1 MRKASVDTEQLCN
14 FSWLAGI
21 GLVLAFTA
29 GSPVRG
35 DEAEAEGRFVDV
47 PVSLRDGEVK
57 RLLHLVELELTRFK
71 QSAKDAGPEKWKDF
85 KIIFVFNPEGKTN
98 SSDEHELC
106 LMLAN
111 GIRKLEKQGASTTAF
126 VQGEVSRH
134 SVLPVLA
141 CRQIVM
147 SAKAKIGPVL
157 RADSPAPTEVEK
169 ASYRTI
175 ATRLNS
181 PDLVE
186 KLFDADIAIVPGKKG
201 GWVDARK
208 TNEAAG
214 GRPLF
219 ESGAPAIFNFNKA
232 REAGLCGQDARE
244 SPEDLRI
251 AYRLSRRSLQQNPL
265 IEKPITW
272 RIPVVGE
279 VNGALEEQ
287 LKRRL
292 RKAVGHKANLVILE
306 LRCHDGNTDVANSLG
321 EYLRT
326 FNDDRSDR
334 PVMIIAYVTEQAQN
348 TALPI
353 AMGCTSIV
361 IDPKASL
368 GGFGKLLRQRS
379 DEDVK
384 TIGEGLAALAE
395 KKSYPRTLARAFVDR
410 SVKSLFYV
418 TSSKGD
424 SETAFFTGK
433 EKDEER
439 NKRPGYWVEPGE
451 EIPLDEDH
459 LLTLKADAAVRFKM
473 ASSKGDLDSIY
484 RDMGVKA
491 SDVRVSGSDWLD
503 ELADFLRN
511 EWTQY
516 ILIMIGITCLILE
529 LKMPGVGLPGIIAAI
544 CFVLFFW
551 SQSQLGGQV
560 IWLAVLLFLLGL
572 VLLAIEIFILP
583 GFGVC
588 GISGILLV
596 IGSLGLVAYGHWPQ
610 DGTEWGA
617 LMRKL
622 APFGIVLMSSVVLA
636 ILLGKYLPSIP
647 YVNRLLLKPQTEESD
662 VGAQTPDPHRESMT
676 ALLGAIGVAATPL
689 RPAGKVQFGEQY
701 IDVVAEGSYIV
712 PGTRVQV
719 IEIEGNRIVVKAV

>member
-1 MRKASVDTEQLCN
+1 MRKTSVETDPFCRL
-14 FSWLAGI
+14 SRWGWIALLLALTTSSSVQAEEG
-21 GLVLAFTA
+21 
-29 GSPVRG
+29 
-35 DEAEAEGRFVDV
+35 EAKGRFVDV
-47 PVSLRDGEVK
+47 PVSLKGDEVK
-57 RLLHLVELELTRFK
+57 RLLHMVEMELTRFR
-71 QSAKDAGPEKWKDF
+71 QSAKEAGGEKWTDF

-98 SSDEHELC
+98 SSDEFALC
-106 LMLAN
+106 LMLAQ
-111 GIRKLEKQGASTTAF
+111 GIRDLEQKGASTTAY
-126 VQGEVSRH
+126 VQGDVSRH

-147 SAKAKIGPVL
+147 ASKAKIGPVL
-157 RADSPAPTEVEK
+157 RSDSPAPRKLEK
-169 ASYRTI
+169 ESYREL
-175 ATRLNS
+175 ATRLLSS
-181 PDLVE
+181 PDLID
-186 KLFDADIAIVPGKKG
+186 KLFDADIAIVPSKKG
-201 GWVDARK
+201 GWIDARK
-208 TNEAAG
+208 ADDAAG

-219 ESGAPAIFNFNKA
+219 ESGKPAVFTFNKA
-232 REAGLCGQDARE
+232 KEVGLCGQDARE
-244 SPEDLRI
+244 SPEELRI
-251 AYRLSRRSLQQNPL
+251 AYRLSRESLQQNPL

-287 LKRRL
+287 LKRRI

-306 LRCHDGNTDVANSLG
+306 LRCHDGDTAVANSLG

-326 FNDDRSDR
+326 FNDERSDR

-353 AMGCTSIV
+353 AMGCSSIV

-379 DEDVK
+379 DDDVK
-384 TIGEGLAALAE
+384 TIGEALASLAE

-410 SVKSLFYV
+410 SVKNIFYV
-418 TSSKGD
+418 TSTRGD

-433 EKDEER
+433 ELDEER
-439 NKRPGYWVEPGE
+439 NKRPGFWGPGE

-516 ILIMIGITCLILE
+516 ILVMIGITCLILE

-610 DGTEWGA
+610 DSTEWGA

-647 YVNRLLLKPQTEESD
+647 YVNRLLLKPQTEEGD
-662 VGAQTPDPHRESMT
+662 VGAQTPDPHRESMA